1 MKDYFTEE
9 IGEIRKFVV
18 EDPTYSELSDEKLR
32 ERISNMLERRMHQC
46 ELDDEEKASYY
57 SSISFKAKKV
67 LRMQCLNQFV
77 GWESLERLL
86 VINRSLKS

>member
-32 ERISNMLERRMHQC
+32 ERISNNAGKKNC
-46 ELDDEEKASYY
+46 
-57 SSISFKAKKV
+57 ISV
-67 LRMQCLNQFV
+67 N
-77 GWESLERLL
+77 
-86 VINRSLKS
+86 

>member
-32 ERISNMLERRMHQC
+32 ERISNMLERRIHQC

-57 SSISFKAKKV
+57 SSISFKAKKGLTDAV
-67 LRMQCLNQFV
+67 F
-77 GWESLERLL
+77 ESIRGL
-86 VINRSLKS
+86 VFRINFKVQTI

>member
-46 ELDDEEKASYY
+46 ELDDEEKASY
-57 SSISFKAKKV
+57 
-67 LRMQCLNQFV
+67 
-77 GWESLERLL
+77 
-86 VINRSLKS
+86 